1 MATGIR
7 ILSNQFKKLA
17 KQLGPKLKT
26 LVKIWL
32 KFCQFSLKKI
42 WQLKKE
48 KRQGICDKT
57 FIHISFNLFQ
67 YFCTYSAMWDQ
78 WGPG

>member
-32 KFCQFSLKKI
+32 KFCQFSLKKNLAI
-42 WQLKKE
+42 E
-48 KRQGICDKT
+48 KRKETG
-57 FIHISFNLFQ
+57 N
-67 YFCTYSAMWDQ
+67 M
-78 WGPG
+78 